1 MSHAGRFSQRARR
14 EAKKKFQNTQDAV
27 PSNLLISTADRQFK
41 HPQQPLSPKHRQ
53 HRVCTASNL
62 LRVKQEGLM
71 PPLNKETCVL
81 VLSVRAKLSFM
92 FINLPASTAGFLQ
105 YPINQK
111 HICRTVTRP
120 RSVTSWSCWSN
131 VSCLCVFYTFAN
143 S

>member
-71 PPLNKETCVL
+71 PPLINM
-81 VLSVRAKLSFM
+81 KLSLARTLKTRTQVSLF
-92 FINLPASTAGFLQ
+92 NLPASTAGFLQ
-105 YPINQK
+105 YPISQK